1 MSQSVLVFAEQ
12 VDGSFRKSAF
22 EVVSEGRRLADA
34 LAGELTAVVMGSGV
48 AKMAAG
54 LGDYG
59 ADKVL
64 VADARELAEYTTDA
78 YTDTLFKIIQSRAP
92 QIVLAAS
99 SSYGKDLFA
108 RLAARL
114 NTGLASECSA
124 LELDEQQLVVTRT
137 LYGGKVVSRMRISG
151 SPQMALL
158 RPNAGKIV
166 ETDKAATVETVDAV
180 VEKMR
185 TRVVD
190 KKVDAGGKVELTEAD
205 YVVSGGRGMGGSD
218 YSLLEALAA
227 ELNGAVGASR
237 NAVDEGWRPVSDQ
250 VGQTGKVVTPKIYF
264 ACGISGAIQH
274 IAGIRNA
281 DVIVAINKDP
291 EAPIFR
297 YADYGIIAD
306 LFDVVPVVTVQLQK
320 MKQ

>member
-1 MSQSVLVFAEQ
+1 MSQKILVFAEQ

-34 LAGELTAVVMGSGV
+34 LGGELTAVVMGGEV
-48 AKMAAG
+48 ARMASE
-54 LGDYG
+54 LGTYG

-64 VADARELAEYTTDA
+64 VAEAPELTDYTTDA
-78 YTDTLFKIIQSRAP
+78 YTDTLDAIVRNTEP

-99 SSYGKDLFA
+99 SVFGKDLFA

-114 NTGLASECSA
+114 DTGLACECSA
-124 LELDEQQLVVTRT
+124 FELEDGQLVATRA
-137 LYGGKVVSRMRISG
+137 LYGGKVVSRTRIDG
-151 SPQMALL
+151 TPQMALL
-158 RPNAGKIV
+158 RPNVAKIV
-166 ETDKAATVETVDAV
+166 ERDKTAEVETVRAM
-180 VEKMR
+180 VENIR
-185 TRVVD
+185 TRVVENKID
-190 KKVDAGGKVELTEAD
+190 TGGKLELTEAD
-205 YVVSGGRGMGGSD
+205 YVVSGGRGLGGSD

-227 ELNGAVGASR
+227 ELNGAIGASR

-291 EAPIFR
+291 DAPIFR
-297 YADYGIIAD
+297 YADYGIVAD
-306 LFDVVPVVTVQLQK
+306 LFEMVPAVTEQLQK
-320 MKQ
+320 MN